1 MQINVNFDQPTS
13 TLPIG
18 FVTAVNWAV
27 DYLDSLFTN
36 PVTVTINV
44 GYGEVAGGSLGGAL
58 GGSVGIANTVSYS
71 SVQSALLA
79 QNALGVST
87 LPSSSPFSGSLYMPQ
102 AEAKALGLAGGTTL
116 DGYVGF
122 SNSVSW
128 SFTPN
133 VTPPPGAYDFI
144 GVFEHE
150 ITEVMGRVSLV
161 DY

>member
-58 GGSVGIANTVSYS
+58 GGSG
-71 SVQSALLA
+71 
-79 QNALGVST
+79 
-87 LPSSSPFSGSLYMPQ
+87 F
-102 AEAKALGLAGGTTL
+102 AGGDRPSHEAGDVEWFVEL
-116 DGYVGF
+116 SGRPVH
-122 SNSVSW
+122 NSQARAI
-128 SFTPN
+128 TK
-133 VTPPPGAYDFI
+133 TGAETRRI
-144 GVFEHE
+144 
-150 ITEVMGRVSLV
+150 R
-161 DY
+161 